1 LISEQLKEKI
11 IKDLQDRFEAQK
23 QLLESEKE
31 RLAAHLSVTE
41 REKREKESLIAKIQQ
56 ENLQLRESV
65 NQHLT

>member
-1 LISEQLKEKI
+1 MFFDVTSTVKSKWNKQGLG
-11 IKDLQDRFEAQK
+11 K

-41 REKREKESLIAKIQQ
+41 REKREKETLIAKIQQ